1 MMESLAIYTDDVYKI
16 LHENILKGKYCAVKI
31 WFERTYGKPTE
42 RENLTGISPEVPL
55 FNLINFKQE
64 KKI

>member
-31 WFERTYGKPTE
+31 WFERMYGKPTE
-42 RENLTGISPEVPL
+42 RKKFDGNKSWSSP
-55 FNLINFKQE
+55 F
-64 KKI
+64 